1 MNPYLV
7 GALNWG
13 GYDPFSFVKLTSQ
26 TQLVETLKYGAIIG
40 TAEFIVLGILF
51 NLILLRH
58 IFGIQALLSDRTKD
72 IIELVLVGP
81 VREEVV
87 FRFAGISAIYALTGS
102 LILGVA
108 LSSVG
113 FGLAHMYQGFGAAL
127 IHILGG
133 AILAFAF
140 FTGGLLAAIAAHA
153 TYNLIIV
160 SFSL

>member
-7 GALNWG
+7 GALDWG
-13 GYDPFSFVKLTSQ
+13 GYDPLSFLKLTSQ

-40 TAEFIVLGILF
+40 AAEFIVLGILF

-58 IFGIQALLSDRTKD
+58 IFGIQAVLSDRTKD

-113 FGLAHMYQGFGAAL
+113 FGLAHIYQGAGAAL